1 MVARRVARA
10 WMRWSLALPLLLVT
24 PALVR
29 GQSVQVG
36 VLPAAQNVAVDAEF
50 DVELNVTQ
58 AGLAFNAFEATISYD
73 PAALTFMPSAP
84 TSLQQGCLM
93 TGTCSAA
100 CGNTFHHFT
109 AAGDS
114 LVISD
119 VLLCDQFS
127 LTGPGQIYKLHFK
140 AAGTAQTTHVRF
152 RRASFYNAGLFVNP
166 VTTADASIGIGTT
179 VGVGDGR
186 ASHALSLRAE
196 PNPASGPISFAIEA
210 DAPAVQRLVVLDL
223 SGRVVRRLSE
233 GWQTSGGHRIA
244 WDGTD
249 GAGAR
254 VPAGVYLVTLQ
265 AGTRVVHTRVALL
278 R

>member
-1 MVARRVARA
+1 MVVRRVARA
-10 WMRWSLALPLLLVT
+10 WLRWCLALPLLLAT

-29 GQSVQVG
+29 GQGVHVG
-36 VLPAAQNVAVDAEF
+36 ILPATQNVALNAEF
-50 DVELNVTQ
+50 DVEINVTQ
-58 AGLAFNAFEATISYD
+58 AGSAFNAFETTISYD
-73 PAALTFMPSAP
+73 PAALTFMPAAP

-114 LVISD
+114 LIISD
-119 VLLCDQFS
+119 VLLCDQVA
-127 LTGPGQIYKLHFK
+127 LTGPGQVYKLHFK
-140 AAGTAQTTHVRF
+140 AAGTAQTTNVHF

-166 VTTADASIGIGTT
+166 VTTADATIGIGTT

-186 ASHALSLRAE
+186 MTHGLSLRAE
-196 PNPASGPISFAIEA
+196 PNPASGPVSFAIES
-210 DAPAVQRLVVLDL
+210 DAAAVQRIVVFDL
-223 SGRVVRRLSE
+223 SGRVVRQLAE
-233 GWQTSGGHRIA
+233 GWQASGGHRVA

-254 VPAGVYLVTLQ
+254 VPAGVYLVTLR
-265 AGTRVVHTRVALL
+265 AGARVIRTRVALL